1 MKYKILVALI
11 ILTILLF
18 GTGITYSIFFS
29 SSKLSVNNQQIAQF
43 IFETEKLNHVEL
55 AINDIVPGESEEY
68 LFSVT
73 NVLEDKISNVT
84 VEYQITIE
92 TFHFMPLEIKLYKL
106 NGDDT
111 ETLVMNC
118 DETYARNESNILVCN
133 APIEQ
138 MSYQEGTLD
147 NYKLV
152 VSFPSTYSDISYA
165 DLVDFL
171 DLEINSWQ
179 KTQ

>member
-1 MKYKILVALI
+1 MKHKVLI
-11 ILTILLF
+11 ILFILIAIFL
-18 GTGITYSIFFS
+18 GTGVTYSIFYSDSNINVDQKIAKFVFE
-29 SSKLSVNNQQIAQF
+29 SKQ
-43 IFETEKLNHVEL
+43 LNHLEL
-55 AINDIVPGESEEY
+55 NLNNLNPGSVEEY
-68 LFSVT
+68 MFSVT
-73 NVLEDKISNVT
+73 NKEEKLSNVT